1 MPILRR
7 RAAAA
12 KPKAAVRKVSKRTY
26 EIDGKTYSS
35 KALKDYHAE
44 LSKYVKSGL
53 IKSFGLPEG
62 TLAKSKFHSIK
73 ATIDGIEFDS
83 LNESRYYI
91 HVLEEVKAGNIK
103 SFELQKAYEIV
114 PSHIRRGKK
123 IRKMEY
129 LADFVCQMSD
139 GTERVIDVK
148 GVETDVFKMK
158 KKMVE
163 YLYPNVEVQC
173 VRYVLKEKAWLTTKE
188 CKARSKAQKA
198 SKGKKLAG

>member
-1 MPILRR
+1 MPFLRR
-7 RAAAA
+7 RAA
-12 KPKAAVRKVSKRTY
+12 KKTTTIKKTTKTY
-26 EIDGKTYSS
+26 EVDGKTYSS
-35 KALKDYHAE
+35 KALKDYHVE
-44 LSKYVKSGL
+44 LSGYVESGL
-53 IKSFGLPEG
+53 IKSFELPEG
-62 TLAKSKFHSIK
+62 KLAKSKFHSIK

-139 GTERVIDVK
+139 GTEKVIDVK
-148 GVETDVFKMK
+148 GIETDVFKMK
-158 KKMVE
+158 KKLVE

-173 VRYVLKEKAWLTTKE
+173 VRYVAKERAWLTTKE
-188 CKARSKAQKA
+188 CKAREKAKKA
-198 SKGKKLAG
+198 SKEKKLAG